1 VSTFFAAYDALCEE
15 GLASTVTKSLT
26 EIADTSLPATKRHED
41 IQGEIL
47 EGLVAR
53 VVAAN
58 STTCLQHTL
67 HQFPRPSCSKALSHS
82 GHGLREIFSANRESE
97 KKQLEALLQAVGPA
111 MCSNLADWLE
121 DEVSEVDLAKKPGAP
136 PMLESF
142 LHSTPADLGT
152 LKLQVSPVPY
162 IHLCRRY

>member
-1 VSTFFAAYDALCEE
+1 
-15 GLASTVTKSLT
+15 
-26 EIADTSLPATKRHED
+26 
-41 IQGEIL
+41 
-47 EGLVAR
+47 
-53 VVAAN
+53 
-58 STTCLQHTL
+58 
-67 HQFPRPSCSKALSHS
+67 
-82 GHGLREIFSANRESE
+82 
-97 KKQLEALLQAVGPA
+97 

-162 IHLCRRY
+162 IHLCGRYYVLVWAYIHSQKIHV